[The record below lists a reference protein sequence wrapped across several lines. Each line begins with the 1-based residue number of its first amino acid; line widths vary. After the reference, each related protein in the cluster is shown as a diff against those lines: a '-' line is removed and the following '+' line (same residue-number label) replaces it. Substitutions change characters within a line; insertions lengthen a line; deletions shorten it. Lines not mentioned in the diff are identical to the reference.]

1 MIACP
6 IGNSIS
12 IRSVVGAEKGDLA
25 MFDKLVE
32 STKSKQRGR
41 SGRLFFLTGLIYAT
55 LLGTLVVWTIL
66 GFSPGL
72 AEGVDFS
79 RLTPLVPYTAPPP
92 VSLQHSPQRN
102 VQEVGFVPPSGRDE
116 IPPPTQV
123 LPVTRASTSGLVRV
137 IGGPIGPGS
146 DLMPSRFPGGSEI
159 GAHVPPPPPRPT
171 PTPEPTPEV
180 KPTPRTPTK
189 VSEGVTQG
197 LAIRRV
203 LPQYPAIARAAR
215 AAGPVQVQIL
225 ISEEGRVLSAE
236 VLGGHPLLRQAALD
250 AARQWGFR
258 PTLLSQVP
266 VKVQGV
272 LTFNF
277 TLN

>member
-1 MIACP
+1 
-6 IGNSIS
+6 
-12 IRSVVGAEKGDLA
+12 

-41 SGRLFFLTGLIYAT
+41 SSRLFFLTGLIYAS
-55 LLGTLVVWTIL
+55 LLGTLAIWTIL

-72 AEGVDFS
+72 AEGLDLS
-79 RLTPLVPYTAPPP
+79 RLAPPVPYSAPPP
-92 VSLQHSPQRN
+92 PIQEFQRAPQRD
-102 VQEVGFVPPSGRDE
+102 VAVVSFAPPTGEHE

-123 LPVTRASTSGLVRV
+123 PRLTRISDTGLGHVAGAPYGNGSNLLPSHFS
-137 IGGPIGPGS
+137 GGPESGTP
-146 DLMPSRFPGGSEI
+146 
-159 GAHVPPPPPRPT
+159 VPPPPPRPR
-171 PTPEPTPEV
+171 PTPDPAPEV
-180 KPTPRTPTK
+180 KPTPSTPTRI
-189 VSEGVTQG
+189 SEGVVQG
-197 LAIRRV
+197 LAIRRIS
-203 LPQYPAIARAAR
+203 PQYPAIARAAR
-215 AAGPVQVQIL
+215 AAGPVQVQIV
-225 ISEEGRVLSAE
+225 ISEEGRVVGAE

-250 AARQWGFR
+250 AARQWVFR